1 MVVLEMSPG
10 SSFPSLYPQGC
21 LLPAGLCPPCQ
32 VWGLPGVSLAP
43 GPPALPH
50 MLPESPLAFPF
61 GVRIM
66 LLIAQCWGVQIEDE
80 KKTVGVGQETLLNP
94 LQLRPS
100 FLRRSCFGKTWQ
112 GFEECLVVAN
122 GLPKLPHLLTCL
134 SGAQGLGPYVSVV
147 AISLDPGLGSA

>member
-1 MVVLEMSPG
+1 
-10 SSFPSLYPQGC
+10 
-21 LLPAGLCPPCQ
+21 
-32 VWGLPGVSLAP
+32 
-43 GPPALPH
+43 
-50 MLPESPLAFPF
+50 
-61 GVRIM
+61 M
-66 LLIAQCWGVQIEDE
+66 LLIAQCCGVQIEDE

-147 AISLDPGLGSA
+147 GISLDPGLGSA

>member
-1 MVVLEMSPG
+1 
-10 SSFPSLYPQGC
+10 
-21 LLPAGLCPPCQ
+21 
-32 VWGLPGVSLAP
+32 
-43 GPPALPH
+43 
-50 MLPESPLAFPF
+50 
-61 GVRIM
+61 M
-66 LLIAQCWGVQIEDE
+66 LLIAQCCGVQIEDE

-122 GLPKLPHLLTCL
+122 GLPKLPHLLTWL

-147 AISLDPGLGSA
+147 GISLDPGLGSA